1 MKRPILSLLTAT
13 VLLCAGISEAQPRH
27 KTITTRRGLKVE
39 QTIHAVKAEAC
50 DTLVGPDSAQV
61 RLSGYDKPQRSTT
74 ESLFVSNLSERR
86 LRRLSLTVT
95 YTDMQGRQL
104 HAARV
109 SLPCDIPAGET
120 RRLYWRAW
128 DRQQSMCYR
137 LSVRSRQS
145 RAAIYNISCSLDS
158 AIFLAARK

>member
-1 MKRPILSLLTAT
+1 MG
-13 VLLCAGISEAQPRH
+13 AGISEAQPRH
-27 KTITTRRGLKVE
+27 KTITTRRGLRVE
-39 QTIHAVKAEAC
+39 RTTPAIKAEAC
-50 DTLVGPDSAQV
+50 DTLVGPDSTQV

-74 ESLFVSNLSERR
+74 ESLFVSNHSDRR
-86 LRRLSLTVT
+86 LRHLSLRVT

-104 HAARV
+104 HAAKV

-128 DRQQSMCYR
+128 DRQQTMCYR